1 MADSTPPSPDKPA
14 SSSAVADSPS
24 PSPSPFRSPSSP
36 LSPRFSSF
44 SSSSQTDPR
53 PLVLVTGGTGFLAKW
68 VIATLLS
75 QTTPSPPP
83 PTTTTPPYRIRTT
96 LRSLSR
102 IEEIKS
108 SLREASI
115 PQSTITSSL
124 EFLPADLSSND
135 GWTTALKDVTYVQHI
150 ASPFPAHPPK
160 DEYDLIIPAV
170 EGTKRV
176 LRAAKDAG
184 VRRVVLTSSFA
195 AIAYGARHLG
205 RDPAV
210 PIIEDDWTDLSKPR
224 LVPAYAKSKTLAE
237 QAAWELVEGESGGS
251 MFGSEAG
258 SRGTSG
264 NKMELVVIN
273 PVNIYGPALG
283 REDCTTFR
291 SISEFLEGNAPG
303 IPRVQFGVV
312 DVRDCAALH
321 VLAMTHA
328 AASAERFIC
337 IGGREEGGGGGGG
350 MLWMEEMARI
360 LRTKLGEKGKKVPA
374 LVLPDVL
381 VRGVAMF
388 MPVAKL
394 LLADLGVR
402 RVISGKKAREML
414 GWESRYSSE
423 EAILAAA
430 ESILK
435 FNGPPAEAES

>member
-14 SSSAVADSPS
+14 STSSPS
-24 PSPSPFRSPSSP
+24 PRAPLSPSS
-36 LSPRFSSF
+36 
-44 SSSSQTDPR
+44 TDPP

-68 VIATLLS
+68 VIATLLL
-75 QTTPSPPP
+75 SP
-83 PTTTTPPYRIRTT
+83 TPYRVRTT
-96 LRSLSR
+96 IRSLSR
-102 IEEIKS
+102 IDEIKS

-115 PQSTITSSL
+115 PPSTITSSL

-195 AIAYGARHLG
+195 AIAYGARHVG

-237 QAAWELVEGESGGS
+237 QVAWELAEGETASA
-251 MFGSEAG
+251 FGSEAG
-258 SRGTSG
+258 SRGSSG
-264 NKMELVVIN
+264 SKLELVVIN

-283 REDCTTFR
+283 REDNTTFR
-291 SISEFLEGNAPG
+291 SISEFLDGNAPG

-312 DVRDCAALH
+312 DVRDCAELH

-328 AASAERFIC
+328 AAAGERFIC
-337 IGGREEGGGGGGG
+337 IGEGS
-350 MLWMEEMARI
+350 LWMEEMARI
-360 LRTKLGEKGKKVPA
+360 LKSKLGEKAKKVPGV
-374 LVLPDVL
+374 VLPDVL

-388 MPVAKL
+388 MTVARL

-435 FNGPPAEAES
+435 FNGPAEAEAES

>member
-1 MADSTPPSPDKPA
+1 MADSASLHEESQPEPA
-14 SSSAVADSPS
+14 PAATSSPS
-24 PSPSPFRSPSSP
+24 QSQSQSQSLSQSPPVSPSSP
-36 LSPRFSSF
+36 EQP
-44 SSSSQTDPR
+44 

-68 VIATLLS
+68 VLTTLLLS
-75 QTTPSPPP
+75 AT
-83 PTTTTPPYRIRTT
+83 PYRIRTT
-96 LRSLSR
+96 LRTLSR
-102 IEEIKS
+102 IDEIKS

-115 PQSTITSSL
+115 PPAKIASI

-135 GWTTALKDVTYVQHI
+135 GWTTALKDVDYVQHI

-195 AIAYGARHLG
+195 AIAYGARHIG
-205 RDPAV
+205 RDSSV
-210 PIIEDDWTDLSKPR
+210 PITEDDWTDLSKPR

-237 QAAWELVEGESGGS
+237 RAAWGIAEGADTSSSHFG
-251 MFGSEAG
+251 GSEAG
-258 SRGTSG
+258 SRGSAG

-283 REDCTTFR
+283 REDSTTFR

-328 AASAERFIC
+328 AAAGERFIC
-337 IGGREEGGGGGGG
+337 IGAGGS
-350 MLWMEEMARI
+350 LWMEEMAK
-360 LRTKLGEKGKKVPA
+360 LLKGKLGERARKVPG

-381 VRGVAMF
+381 VRGVAVF
-388 MPVAKL
+388 MPVARL
-394 LLADLGVR
+394 LLADLGIA
-402 RVISGKKAREML
+402 RVISGEKARTVL
-414 GWESRYSSE
+414 GWETRYSNE
-423 EAILAAA
+423 EAVVAAA
-430 ESILK
+430 ESILR
-435 FNGPPAEAES
+435 FNTPPTETAAS